1 MGASMK
7 EPRNL
12 DEVIIYGVGF
22 QFAWGTIP
30 WIYPAELFSMQ
41 EKETAVSLAVG
52 VNYVPLTAMNSEV
65 FFTSKVREQ

>member
-1 MGASMK
+1 MGLMGYHHFPCEYAMK
-7 EPRNL
+7 GPIP
-12 DEVIIYGVGF
+12 EVIIYGVGF

-52 VNYVPLTAMNSEV
+52 VNYVPLTANKNSEV
-65 FFTSKVREQ
+65 

>member
-1 MGASMK
+1 MPGT
-7 EPRNL
+7 PCL

-52 VNYVPLTAMNSEV
+52 VNYVPLTAMNSETF
-65 FFTSKVREQ
+65 FFTSKVRE